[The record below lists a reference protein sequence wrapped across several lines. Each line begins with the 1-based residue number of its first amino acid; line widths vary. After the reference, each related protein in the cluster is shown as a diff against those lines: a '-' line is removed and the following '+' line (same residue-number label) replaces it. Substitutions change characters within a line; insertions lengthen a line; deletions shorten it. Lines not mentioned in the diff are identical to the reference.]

1 MPTSVHDIVREAE
14 KNYTAGTVLLSEHV
28 SWSLRDTIE
37 RIYAYLNST
46 HTSGNKDS
54 LGRDKPFFNIVT
66 GAVNVW
72 FKATDLDRK
81 DISVQAD
88 SSSDV
93 ALAFIAN
100 VFLQNWMKEERF
112 AVFLNKWG
120 RTLAE
125 YGSAIVKFI
134 EKDGHLIPSVVP
146 WNRAIVDPI
155 DFEALPRIEK
165 FYRTPAQLR
174 KTKEYD
180 QKAVKALIDAIQT
193 RETLSGMQKDNASNF
208 VELYEVHG
216 ELDVKYLLDDPKWE
230 DEEDIVY
237 RQQMHIISSV
247 KGKDGKVQDF
257 TLYKGKERRDP
268 YMITHL
274 IEEDGRTLSIG
285 AVEYLFDAQWMSNH
299 TMKNWKDQLDLSSK
313 LIFQTADKSFVGR
326 NVLTAI
332 ESGDILT
339 HENQMPLEMVPNS
352 GHDVTNLEAFN
363 AQWKAASQDIT
374 STPDAMRGKSMG
386 LSVTAARQTNLLQQ
400 AAANFFELMTEN
412 KGLALEDMMREYII
426 PHIKTKMGHKDE
438 VSAMLEAHDV
448 QKIDSMYIPREAIR
462 RYNKKALDT
471 LTQGEVPPP
480 FNPQVEQQGIKQELA
495 PLGNQRFFTP
505 DNVEWKDALK
515 DLEWKLDVAIGN
527 EQHDKQ
533 ALFQTLS
540 TVLQTLAT
548 NPMVLQDPN
557 ARMVFNKIL
566 DQTGAVSPIELSTAG
581 AQQPPQQP
589 GQPPGQPGAPMP
601 MPQMQAPMA
610 TPSPLAALQTKR

>member
-1 MPTSVHDIVREAE
+1 MPQTVHDIVRDAE
-14 KNYTAGTVLLSEHV
+14 VNYITGSVFLSEKV
-28 SWSLRDTIE
+28 SWSLRDTVE
-37 RIYAYLNST
+37 RVYAYLNST
-46 HTSGNKDS
+46 HTTGDKDS

-66 GAVNVW
+66 AAVNVW

-81 DISVQAD
+81 DIKIQAD
-88 SSSDV
+88 SSANV
-93 ALAFIAN
+93 ALAFIAD

-112 AVFLNKWG
+112 AVFLNTWG
-120 RTLAE
+120 RTLCQ

-134 EKDGHLIPSVVP
+134 EKDGHLHASVVP

-155 DFEALPRIEK
+155 DFDALPRIEK
-165 FYRTPAQLR
+165 LYKTPAQLR
-174 KTKEYD
+174 QMKEYD
-180 QKAVKALIDAIQT
+180 QKAVSALIEAIQV
-193 RETLSGMQKDNASNF
+193 RETLSGQTKDNRSNF
-208 VELYEVHG
+208 IELYEVHG
-216 ELDVKYLLDDPKWE
+216 ELDVQLLKDEPEQQNDDK
-230 DEEDIVY
+230 IVY
-237 RQQMHIISSV
+237 RQQMHVIASV
-247 KGKDGKVQDF
+247 KGKDGKDQDF
-257 TLYKGKERRDP
+257 TLYKGKEAKDP

-285 AVEYLFDAQWMSNH
+285 AVEYLFDAQWMANH
-299 TMKNWKDQLDLSSK
+299 TMKAWKDQLDLSSRI
-313 LIFQTADKSFVGR
+313 IFQTADKSFVNR

-339 HENQMPLEMVPNS
+339 HEDQKPLEMVPNA
-352 GHDVTNLEAFN
+352 GHDITNLEAFAN
-363 AQWKAASQDIT
+363 QWATVAKDIT
-374 STPDAMRGKSMG
+374 STPDAMRGRSMG
-386 LSVTAARQTNLLQQ
+386 LSVTAARQTSLLQQ

-412 KGLALEDMMREYII
+412 KGLAIEDMMREYVI

-438 VSAMLEAHDV
+438 VSAMLEDHNV

-471 LTQGEVPPP
+471 LLKGDIPQP

-505 DNVEWKDALK
+505 DDIEWKDALK
-515 DLEWKLDVAIGN
+515 DLEWKLDVSVTN

-566 DQTGAVSPIELSTAG
+566 DQTGTVSPIELSTAS
-581 AQQPPQQP
+581 AQPSPM
-589 GQPPGQPGAPMP
+589 QPGAPGQLP
-601 MPQMQAPMA
+601 MPQMQSPMP
-610 TPSPLAALQTKR
+610 TPSPLAALQVRK